1 MIRAYRDCISD
12 KNFYFNLF
20 GEAFE
25 RAGRWKD
32 KRLLLSHVNTYAG
45 GILRPDGVIHSG

>member
-25 RAGRWKD
+25 TADCWKD
-32 KRLLLSHVNTYAG
+32 MRLPLSHVTYYTG
-45 GILRPDGVIHSG
+45 GIIPPDGIIHGW

>member
-1 MIRAYRDCISD
+1 MIRAYRDRISD

-25 RAGRWKD
+25 TAGRWKD
-32 KRLLLSHVNTYAG
+32 MRLPLSHVTYYAG
-45 GILRPDGVIHSG
+45 GIIRPDGVIHGW